1 MLVKIFANFPGFNP
15 YSPFSLIVKPAVLA
29 PVMKQSPFFQTPL
42 EPQTVAQ
49 CPGPKTELWSFEL
62 PKYTDPKNSPVT
74 VSVKI
79 KNDFLAFDN
88 GTMRIT

>member
-1 MLVKIFANFPGFNP
+1 MKIFANFPGFNP
-15 YSPFSLIVKPAVLA
+15 YSPFSLTVKPAVLA
-29 PVMKQSPFFQTPL
+29 PVMKQPPFFQTPL

-74 VSVKI
+74 VSVKF